1 MHAAC
6 VLSIDRDDFKHS
18 DVAAQYAGDEFF
30 VTLLGANLAD
40 GRRIADE
47 IETSLEALRFNEV
60 QAHERV
66 RANIGVVHALPGES
80 VWDTLHR
87 ANLEAYRIK
96 TERGR
101 STRA

>member
-18 DVAAQYAGDEFF
+18 DVAARYAGDEFF
-30 VTLLGANLAD
+30 VALLGANLAD

-96 TERGR
+96 PERGR